1 MKSHA
6 LLFTLLLT
14 CPDALADDYLYVS
27 VAGERRIAVY
37 TIDAQGG
44 LVRRADM
51 ATGGEPG
58 ALAVEPTRYF
68 LFASIRS
75 TGYLASYRID
85 GLTGKLSFVS
95 TVTAGDDPAYLS
107 TDRKGQFL
115 LTAYYKAAKV
125 TTHSIAVDGV
135 LSPNALQTIE
145 TAEKAHAIVADPS
158 NRFVFVPHTGANAIF
173 QFTFDA
179 DAGRLT
185 ANAVPKLATP
195 GGTGPRHLAF
205 HPTKA
210 IAYVVNEQGGSV
222 TGFTLDEKTGT
233 LKPIQTV
240 STLPEGFTGA
250 NATAE
255 IKIHPSGKFLYASN
269 RGRDSIACFALDDDG
284 KLTAAGQVHTERT
297 PRSFDLTRD
306 GGFLFAA
313 GEASGKVAAYR
324 IDQDEG
330 RPVLLKTYDVGRQP
344 WWVMAVDFPGAAP

>member
-1 MKSHA
+1 VS
-6 LLFTLLLT
+6 
-14 CPDALADDYLYVS
+14 LA
-27 VAGERRIAVY
+27 AERRIAVY

-44 LVRRADM
+44 LVHRADM

-58 ALAVEPTRYF
+58 ALAVDPTSSF

-85 GLTGKLSFVS
+85 GLTGKLSYVS
-95 TVTAGDDPAYLS
+95 TVPAGDDPAYVS

-115 LTAYYKAAKV
+115 FTAYYVAAKV
-125 TTHSIAVDGV
+125 TVHAIADDGV
-135 LSPNALQTIE
+135 LSQKPLQTIE

-185 ANAVPKLATP
+185 ANAVPKLTTP
-195 GGTGPRHLAF
+195 GGTGPRHLVF
-205 HPTKA
+205 HPTHA

-222 TGFTLDEKTGT
+222 TGCTLDEKIGT
-233 LKPIQTV
+233 LKPFQTV
-240 STLPEGFTGA
+240 STLPEDFTGM

-269 RGRDSIACFALDDDG
+269 RGRDSIAVFALDDDG
-284 KLTAAGQVHTERT
+284 ELTAAGRVHTERT

-306 GGFLFAA
+306 GRFLFAA

-324 IDQDEG
+324 IDQDVG

-344 WWVMAVDFPGAAP
+344 WWVMAVDFHSAAP